1 MDTVDDQIGAD
12 ALVGVDQGADRV
24 DAHPAIEG
32 AGGGAD
38 APLEAIGDHAR
49 PSAH

>member
-24 DAHPAIEG
+24 AAHPAIEG

-38 APLEAIGDHAR
+38 AALEGIGDHAR